1 MAGFQ
6 RPVSNYSIFSFGNNS
21 DIQVNFWQSL
31 SMIKPWK
38 KIITIIKNIVFQFRQ
53 SEISMVAGSLSFS
66 SIMCLVPFIAVT
78 VAIIQSIGGLEAFAP
93 KVENLL
99 LTFLKEAAG
108 YDATKVIKI
117 SVRNVQNAKIGI
129 IGAGFL
135 FVTSLRLMQELE
147 NAINRVWNIR
157 IRRNFFKRL
166 IVYWTIVIML
176 PLLLSLYVGFS
187 SLEAVK
193 LVNRLIPEFASD
205 GLFLLV
211 VLFTCYRWV
220 PHTEVQPKIAATC
233 AFITSIALYIVHT
246 GFVTIAKGF
255 FSYNKI
261 YGSFAAL
268 PILLVWLLSIWH
280 VFLAGAALCAGLQR
294 GFRSLER
301 ESEMFIANQHK
312 EV

>member
-1 MAGFQ
+1 
-6 RPVSNYSIFSFGNNS
+6 
-21 DIQVNFWQSL
+21 
-31 SMIKPWK
+31 MIKPWNK
-38 KIITIIKNIVFQFRQ
+38 VITIIKNIIIQFRQ
-53 SEISMVAGSLSFS
+53 SDISMVAGSLSFS
-66 SIMCLVPFIAVT
+66 SILCLVPFIAVT

-99 LTFLKEAAG
+99 LVFLKEAAG

-117 SVRNVQNAKIGI
+117 SIRNIQNAKIGL
-129 IGAGFL
+129 IGAGLL

-157 IRRNFFKRL
+157 SKRHFMKRL
-166 IVYWTIVIML
+166 IGYWVIVLVL
-176 PLLLSLYVGFS
+176 PLLLSLYVGLS
-187 SLEAVK
+187 SLGAVQ
-193 LVNRLIPEFASD
+193 VVSRLIPEFMSD
-205 GLFLLV
+205 GLVLLAI
-211 VLFTCYRWV
+211 LYSCFKWV
-220 PHTEVQPKIAATC
+220 PHTQVKPKLALVC
-233 AFITSIALYIVHT
+233 AFLTSAALYIVHS
-246 GFVTIAKGF
+246 GYVTIAKGF

-268 PILLVWLLSIWH
+268 PLLLMWLLTMWH

-301 ESEMFIANQHK
+301 ESEMFYANQKK